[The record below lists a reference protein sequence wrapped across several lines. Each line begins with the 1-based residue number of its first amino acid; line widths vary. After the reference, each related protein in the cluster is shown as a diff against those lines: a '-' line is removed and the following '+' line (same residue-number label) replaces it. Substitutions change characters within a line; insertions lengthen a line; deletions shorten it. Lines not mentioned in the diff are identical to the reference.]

1 MPRLFQIHG
10 AGFDLP
16 GEIVFDQILLFEIA
30 IVQTDSRRAALR
42 PDVVEGIGSAELEG
56 NEMIEFAGLVIAGIV
71 RRGGDAVPAISY
83 LLLAVG
89 GYAVADTAGTES
101 RAAKDV
107 ESDGGIFGSG
117 GAARIGQEE
126 SVGEAGF
133 ATIWLLAIGDAESGR
148 GPITDRDGTVLT
160 SCDCCGLRGGDARRR
175 ANRGPRGAGT
185 GCEYQDWKNGQNDA
199 HPVFLFCA

>member
-107 ESDGGIFGSG
+107 ESDGGISAPGVQPGSG
-117 GAARIGQEE
+117 RRNPLERPVLQPFGCWPLGTPKADEALLLIETGQYLQVATVAA
-126 SVGEAGF
+126 
-133 ATIWLLAIGDAESGR
+133 
-148 GPITDRDGTVLT
+148 
-160 SCDCCGLRGGDARRR
+160 
-175 ANRGPRGAGT
+175 
-185 GCEYQDWKNGQNDA
+185 
-199 HPVFLFCA
+199 